1 MANDEKT
8 LPAPADRGIPESRL
22 AELREGIMT
31 ALNGPYYALQVAIG
45 QTDGGVASMHA
56 SGWDYGKAAELAD
69 RIVAAGWNGEQV
81 PAWVPEHNSDLL
93 PALETV
99 DPDDMSVTL
108 VETAV
113 DDFLRSVAGQCG
125 VDAYEAFPLQER
137 DALVRDFQSY
147 LSLETAYR
155 NMRAP

>member
-1 MANDEKT
+1 MADDDKT
-8 LPAPADRGIPESRL
+8 LRTLASRGIPEGRL
-22 AELREGIMT
+22 ADLREGIAT

-45 QTDGGVASMHA
+45 QDDGGVASMHA
-56 SGWDYGKAAELAD
+56 SGWDEGKAADLAD
-69 RIVAAGWNGEQV
+69 RIVAAGWDGTQV
-81 PAWVPEHNSDLL
+81 PAWVTEHHSSLL

-99 DPDDMSVTL
+99 DPDEMSVTH

-113 DDFLRSVAGQCG
+113 DDFLRSVASQCG
-125 VDAYEAFPLQER
+125 VSPFEAFPLQER

-155 NMRAP
+155 SMRTP